1 MTMEIIKFLCA
12 LFYTTLYSTVV
23 ILIILLIRKLFGAKL
38 WSDGRMILWLLAV
51 IVMIIPAYS
60 NFKYSLVLDNH
71 PFPPFNIRFNQ
82 IVKTDGDFFR
92 PTGDIEAVFSV
103 WNGSGWDRFL
113 GDGKVI
119 GLAIFSVWIICAM
132 TFLIWQLCLLTRLK
146 NKIRKFSFC
155 DDKSIVSFIESER
168 LFWGINRDIP
178 IIIAPQNLIKEV
190 RCPSVVGVRSPVI
203 IAPLEQWHL
212 LTPAERCAVI
222 THELIHVK
230 YSDNIKNY
238 ILLLIQAIHW
248 FNPFAWIA
256 LKYLRQDI
264 EAFRDSNI
272 IRNLKDQ
279 HIQSYANAILRIA
292 ELNSKKYSVRPH
304 CGMLCSSGTGL
315 RISLISEKNRKSVLI
330 GIILAVVCATI
341 VFVIAY
347 KFKLDIIGTYITVAP

>member
-1 MTMEIIKFLCA
+1 MIMEIVKFLCA

-23 ILIILLIRKLFGAKL
+23 IIIILLIRKLFGAKL
-38 WSDGRMILWLLAV
+38 WIDGRMTLWLLAV

-60 NFKYSLVLDNH
+60 DYKYSLVLDNH
-71 PFPPFNIRFNQ
+71 PIPPFNIRFNQ
-82 IVKTDGDFFR
+82 IVKLDGDFFR
-92 PTGDIEAVFSV
+92 PTGDVEAVFSA
-103 WNGSGWDRFL
+103 WNGYGWNRFL

-119 GLAIFSVWIICAM
+119 GLVIFSIWIICTI
-132 TFLIWQLCLLTRLK
+132 TFIIWQLFILTRLK

-155 DDKSIVSFIESER
+155 DDKSIVNFIESER

-178 IIIAPQNLIKEV
+178 IIIAPQNLIKEI
-190 RCPSVVGVRSPVI
+190 RCPSVVDVRHPVI
-203 IAPLEQWHL
+203 IIPLEQWQL
-212 LTPAERCAVI
+212 LTPAERCAAI

-230 YSDNIKNY
+230 YNDNIKNY

-248 FNPFAWIA
+248 FNPFVWLA

-279 HIQSYANAILRIA
+279 DIKSYASAILHIA

-315 RISLISEKNRKSVLI
+315 RISLMSERNRKSILV
-330 GIILAVVCATI
+330 GIILTVLCAII
-341 VFVIAY
+341 VFAISY
-347 KFKLDIIGTYITVAP
+347 KFKLDFIGTYITVAP